1 MNRCKLYMNTRNKW
15 LPLTFCLAL
24 FFTLAL
30 PKTAMADQWDKATKL
45 TFSEPVE
52 VPSQVLPAGTYW
64 FTLADSTADRN
75 VVEIWNAD
83 RTQLVTRVL
92 AIPDYRMQPRGRTVI
107 HFEERPS
114 GQPEAVH
121 SWFYP
126 GDDFGQEFVY
136 PKTRATQLAKQTSRP
151 VLSMSNEQASDPAQI
166 TQAAVKAMS
175 PSGEELE
182 IADLVATQPVMPREA
197 ATPDSLPTTASAGPA
212 WGLLGLLSLVAGFT
226 LRLSTRKV
234 S

>member
-1 MNRCKLYMNTRNKW
+1 MNKGKMYMNTNHKC
-15 LPLTFCLAL
+15 LLLTFCLAL

-30 PKTAMADQWDKATKL
+30 PKAVMADESDKATKV
-45 TFSEPVE
+45 TFGEPVE
-52 VPSQVLPAGTYW
+52 VPGQVLPAGTYW
-64 FTLADSTADRN
+64 FTLDDSTADRN

-83 RTQLVTRVL
+83 RTRLVTTVL
-92 AIPDYRMQPRGRTVI
+92 TISDYRMQPRGRTVI
-107 HFEERPS
+107 HFDERPS
-114 GQPEAVH
+114 GQPEAIH

-126 GDDFGQEFVY
+126 GDHFGHEFVY

-182 IADLVATQPVMPREA
+182 ITDLVATRPVMPREA
-197 ATPDSLPTTASAGPA
+197 ATPNSLPTTASAVPA

-226 LRLSTRKV
+226 LRLATRKV